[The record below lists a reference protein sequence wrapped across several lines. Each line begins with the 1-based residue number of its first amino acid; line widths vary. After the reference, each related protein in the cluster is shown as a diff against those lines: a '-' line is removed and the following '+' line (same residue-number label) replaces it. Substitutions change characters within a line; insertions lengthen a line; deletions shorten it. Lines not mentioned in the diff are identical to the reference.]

1 MLIAVGYSMA
11 VLGFFITHAREQFY
25 LVQNIISDEKITFIW
40 YFVPILATAKQ
51 KTKMA
56 ADFRLKIEF
65 RPTDPQLL
73 VWQKDHHYM
82 ICS

>member
-1 MLIAVGYSMA
+1 MA

-25 LVQNIISDEKITFIW
+25 LVQNIISDEKIMVWF
-40 YFVPILATAKQ
+40 FVPISATAKR

-56 ADFRLKIEF
+56 TDFRLKIEC